1 MQILSNGEQTILINL
16 YLKNNL
22 TIKNN
27 YNYIL
32 MRKLV
37 QKKMI
42 FVSFN
47 NHDKRKNVYKL
58 TISGK
63 IMASQLYDIKT
74 GVQHDRPV
82 IIISE

>member
-1 MQILSNGEQTILINL
+1 MQILSNGEQKALLDL
-16 YLKNNL
+16 YLYNKL
-22 TIKNN
+22 ITRNN

-37 QKKMI
+37 QKKMVFI
-42 FVSFN
+42 SFN

-58 TISGK
+58 TISGR
-63 IMASQLYDIKT
+63 IMASQLFDIKT
-74 GVQHDRPV
+74 GIQHDRPI